1 MSRRP
6 LALFALFALI
16 ALAQATAAAAQVEID
31 RRRPAPAR
39 GELRVSNAF
48 GAVTV
53 KAWERNEVTVRGQL
67 AAGADGFDLDG
78 DKDGTE
84 ITVSVPEAW
93 LHAAGE
99 DAAFRT
105 TLEIMAPRGS
115 RVAVDTVNAG
125 VGVEGFGGHVE
136 VQTVNGGVRVTAPG
150 GEVEIETMTGAV
162 EVSAQGAAMDVR
174 TISGAVTLAGASGE
188 VEVETVSGDVT
199 VAGADVSS
207 LRVKTTTGGVTFHGT
222 PARKGGVEVETF
234 SGPVRL
240 VLPKTT
246 RAAFRLQTFGGAIHS
261 DFCAGTPVTRERFEP
276 FRKLHCSTGPDDFEI
291 QVETHNADIQL
302 VAE

>member
-1 MSRRP
+1 MTPRALT
-6 LALFALFALI
+6 LALFALT
-16 ALAQATAAAAQVEID
+16 LASAAAAQVEID
-31 RRRPAPAR
+31 RRRPAPAH
-39 GELRVSNAF
+39 GELRVSSAF
-48 GAVTV
+48 GTVTV
-53 KAWERNEVTVRGQL
+53 KAWERNEVAVKGQL
-67 AAGADGFDLDG
+67 AAGAEGFDLDG
-78 DKDGTE
+78 DKEGTE
-84 ITVSVPEAW
+84 VSVSVPEAW

-115 RVAVDTVNAG
+115 RVGVETVNAA

-136 VQTVNGGVRVTAPG
+136 VQTVNGGVRVAAPG
-150 GEVEIETMTGAV
+150 GEVEVETMTGAV
-162 EVSAQGAAMDVR
+162 EVTAQGAAMDVR

-188 VEVETVSGDVT
+188 VEVETVSGDVA
-199 VAGADVSS
+199 VGGAEVSS
-207 LRVKTTTGGVTFHGT
+207 LRVKTTTGGVTFHGA

-240 VLPKTT
+240 VLPKATKAT
-246 RAAFRLQTFGGAIHS
+246 FRLQTFGGGIHS

-276 FRKLHCSTGPDDFEI
+276 FRQLHCSTGPDDFEI
-291 QVETHNADIQL
+291 HVETHNADIQL